1 MSESITDTTGQPIL
15 YVNLSLTELTDSA
28 VIVAV
33 VPCAAGKWLSAAPVV
48 AAAYVEA
55 RRTSSGDLFQ
65 DLSVAPIDLTPW
77 DGQTISFDFKV
88 HANNVTGLQR
98 VALPVR
104 VTYQP

>member
-1 MSESITDTTGQPIL
+1 MSDAITDTSGQPLL
-15 YVNLSLTELTDSA
+15 YVNLSLTELTDSP
-28 VIVAV
+28 VVV
-33 VPCAAGKWLSAAPVV
+33 VLVPCAAGKWLAASPVV

-88 HANNVTGLQR
+88 HANDVSGLQR

-104 VTYQP
+104 VTFQP